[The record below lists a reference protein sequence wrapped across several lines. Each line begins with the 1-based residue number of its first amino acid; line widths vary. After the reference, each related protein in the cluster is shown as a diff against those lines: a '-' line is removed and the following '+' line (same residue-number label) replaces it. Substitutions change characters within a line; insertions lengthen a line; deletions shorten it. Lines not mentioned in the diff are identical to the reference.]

1 MSKWQIGNLGLPIL
15 YAFARTKSF
24 RDYRKYR
31 SCLSMV
37 SYLRFPIQIIN
48 ASYVT
53 VILNCMEMILIEVAN
68 VFLTAAYTQLI

>member
-1 MSKWQIGNLGLPIL
+1 
-15 YAFARTKSF
+15 
-24 RDYRKYR
+24 
-31 SCLSMV
+31 MV
-37 SYLRFPIQIIN
+37 SYLLLPIQIII

>member
-1 MSKWQIGNLGLPIL
+1 MPLLVPNLLG
-15 YAFARTKSF
+15 SQN
-24 RDYRKYR
+24 YRKYC
-31 SCLSMV
+31 SCLFFDF
-37 SYLRFPIQIIN
+37 LFPIQNIK